1 MRIDSLNTNAMLQNL
16 QQINASTEAITKLS
30 LADNITDNSVVT
42 DNLIENIAGQIPN
55 EIAYKANA
63 QVISVQNAVA
73 DSLIN
78 IKVWVRW

>member
-1 MRIDSLNTNAMLQNL
+1 MRIDNLNTNAMIQNL

-30 LADNITDNSVVT
+30 LADNITDNTTVT
-42 DNLIENIAGQIPN
+42 DNLIESIAGQIPN

-63 QVISVQNAVA
+63 KTIEIQNAVA

-78 IKVWVRW
+78 LKA

>member
-1 MRIDSLNTNAMLQNL
+1 MRVDNLNTNAMLQNL

-30 LADNITDNSVVT
+30 LSDNITKNSTVT
-42 DNLIENIAGQIPN
+42 DSLIENIVGQIPN

-63 QVISVQNAVA
+63 KTIEVQNAVA

-78 IKVWVRW
+78 IKA